1 MPRASVLMYAAATAV
16 ALTLPFAAPVG
27 AAEPGGSLTI
37 NGTTYHDPRPGCYPS
52 NAPNAL
58 VVNNTGVDA
67 YVYADPHCRD
77 LKELQVVAPGA
88 TGYVSGG
95 QGVHII

>member
-1 MPRASVLMYAAATAV
+1 MPRASALMYAAATAV
-16 ALTLPFAAPVG
+16 ALTLPFAAPAV

-37 NGTTYHDPRPGCYPS
+37 NGTTYNDARPGCYPS

-58 VVNNTGVDA
+58 VVNNTGSDA

>member
-16 ALTLPFAAPVG
+16 ALTLPFAGPVV

-37 NGTTYHDPRPGCYPS
+37 NGTTYNDPRPGCYPS

-88 TGYVSGG
+88 SGYVSGG